1 MIVLIKFD
9 VLFDLI
15 CFWCYIGKIYLDW
28 VFVVE
33 EDYLFVI
40 EWYLF
45 QLNFDMFEDGMD
57 CCEYFECKFGGKD
70 GVICVYGYIV

>member
-15 CFWCYIGKIYLDW
+15 CLWCFIGKIYLDK

-33 EDYLFVI
+33 EDNFFVI

-45 QLNFDMFEDGMD
+45 QLNFDMLEDGMD
-57 CCEYFECKFGGKD
+57 WCIYLENKFGGKE
-70 GVICVYGYIV
+70 GVVWVYG